1 MNGVHDMGGMDGFG
15 PVEPETDEP
24 VFHHPWEGRVFAL
37 RAALRPKD
45 REPGWGSFRYDLERI
60 PPGDYLR
67 MSYYERWF
75 AIAVDRLVRNGLV
88 TNDEIETGRPEPGP
102 PGPILRPGP
111 AVDRLV
117 RNRLVTN
124 DEIETGRPE
133 PGPRGPTLR
142 PGPVARPSG
151 PGRLDVDRAPRFRP
165 GEDVRA
171 RNLHPPG
178 HTRLPRYARGK
189 TGVVTRDNGV
199 YALQDTDEAG
209 HALDRPP
216 QHVYTVRFAARDLWG
231 ERASA
236 RDTVYVDL
244 WEDHLEPA

>member
-15 PVEPETDEP
+15 PVEREDDEP
-24 VFHHPWEGRVFAL
+24 VFHHPWEGRVFAI

-45 REPGWGSFRYDLERI
+45 RVPGWGSFRYDLERI
-60 PPGDYLR
+60 PPADYLR

-75 AIAVDRLVRNGLV
+75 AISVDRLARSGLV
-88 TNDEIETGRPEPGP
+88 TQAELDAERPEPGP
-102 PGPILRPGP
+102 PGPTLRPGP
-111 AVDRLV
+111 A
-117 RNRLVTN
+117 
-124 DEIETGRPE
+124 
-133 PGPRGPTLR
+133 
-142 PGPVARPSG
+142 ARPSG
-151 PGRLDVDRAPRFRP
+151 PGRLDVDVAPRFQP
-165 GEDVRA
+165 AEDVRA

-189 TGVVTRDNGV
+189 AGVVTRDNGV

-209 HALDRPP
+209 QALDRPP

-236 RDTVYVDL
+236 RDAVYVDL

>member
-15 PVEPETDEP
+15 PVEREDDEP
-24 VFHHPWEGRVFAL
+24 VFHHPWEGRVFAI

-45 REPGWGSFRYDLERI
+45 RVPGWGSFRYDLERI
-60 PPGDYLR
+60 PPADYLR

-75 AIAVDRLVRNGLV
+75 AISMDRLLRSGLV
-88 TNDEIETGRPEPGP
+88 TRAELETGRPGPGP
-102 PGPILRPGP
+102 P
-111 AVDRLV
+111 
-117 RNRLVTN
+117 
-124 DEIETGRPE
+124 
-133 PGPRGPTLR
+133 GPTLR
-142 PGPVARPSG
+142 PGLVARRSG
-151 PGRLDVDRAPRFRP
+151 PGRLDADVPPRFRP

-209 HALDRPP
+209 QALDRPA
-216 QHVYTVRFAARDLWG
+216 QHVYTVRFTARDLWG

>member
-15 PVEPETDEP
+15 RVEPEQDEP

-45 REPGWGSFRYDLERI
+45 RVPGWGSFRYDLERI
-60 PPGDYLR
+60 PPADYLR

-75 AIAVDRLVRNGLV
+75 AISLDRLLRSGLV
-88 TNDEIETGRPEPGP
+88 TRAEIETGRAQPGP
-102 PGPILRPGP
+102 P
-111 AVDRLV
+111 
-117 RNRLVTN
+117 
-124 DEIETGRPE
+124 
-133 PGPRGPTLR
+133 GPTLR
-142 PGPVARPSG
+142 PGPAARPSG
-151 PGRLDVDRAPRFRP
+151 PGRLDVDMTLRFRP
-165 GEDVRA
+165 GESVRA

-189 TGVVTRDNGV
+189 TGVVARDNGV

-209 HALDRPP
+209 QALDRPP
-216 QHVYTVRFAARDLWG
+216 QYVYTVRFAARDLWG

-236 RDTVYVDL
+236 RDAVYVDL
-244 WEDHLEPA
+244 WEDYLEPV

>member
-15 PVEPETDEP
+15 PVEREDDEP
-24 VFHHPWEGRVFAL
+24 AFHHSWEGRVFAI

-45 REPGWGSFRYDLERI
+45 RIPGWGSFRYDLERI
-60 PPGDYLR
+60 PPADYLR

-75 AIAVDRLVRNGLV
+75 AISVDRLVRSGLV
-88 TNDEIETGRPEPGP
+88 TKAELESGRPEPGP
-102 PGPILRPGP
+102 PGP
-111 AVDRLV
+111 
-117 RNRLVTN
+117 
-124 DEIETGRPE
+124 
-133 PGPRGPTLR
+133 TLH

-151 PGRLDVDRAPRFRP
+151 PGRLDVDVPPHFRP

-189 TGVVTRDNGV
+189 TGVVARDNGV

-209 HALDRPP
+209 QALDRPP
-216 QHVYTVRFAARDLWG
+216 QHVYTVRFAAHELWG

-236 RDTVYVDL
+236 RDAVYVDL

>member
-15 PVEPETDEP
+15 PIEPEADEP
-24 VFHHPWEGRVFAL
+24 VFHHPWEGRVFAI

-45 REPGWGSFRYDLERI
+45 RVPGWGSFRYDLERI
-60 PPGDYLR
+60 PPADYLR

-75 AIAVDRLVRNGLV
+75 AISLDRLLRSGLV
-88 TNDEIETGRPEPGP
+88 TPTELETGKPEPGSP
-102 PGPILRPGP
+102 VEPLRP
-111 AVDRLV
+111 AS
-117 RNRLVTN
+117 
-124 DEIETGRPE
+124 
-133 PGPRGPTLR
+133 PRR
-142 PGPVARPSG
+142 ASA
-151 PGRLDVDRAPRFRP
+151 PGRLDVDVAPRFQP

-189 TGVVTRDNGV
+189 AGVVTRDNGV

-209 HALDRPP
+209 QALDRPP

-236 RDTVYVDL
+236 RDAVYVDL
-244 WEDHLEPA
+244 WEDHLEPT

>member
-15 PVEPETDEP
+15 PVEREDDEP
-24 VFHHPWEGRVFAL
+24 VFHHPWEGRVFAI

-45 REPGWGSFRYDLERI
+45 RVPGWGSFRYDLERI
-60 PPGDYLR
+60 PPADYLR

-75 AIAVDRLVRNGLV
+75 AISMDRLLRSGLV
-88 TNDEIETGRPEPGP
+88 TRAELETGRPGPGP
-102 PGPILRPGP
+102 P
-111 AVDRLV
+111 
-117 RNRLVTN
+117 
-124 DEIETGRPE
+124 
-133 PGPRGPTLR
+133 GPTLR
-142 PGPVARPSG
+142 PGLVARRSG
-151 PGRLDVDRAPRFRP
+151 PGRLDADVPPRFRS

-178 HTRLPRYARGK
+178 HTRLPRYTRGK
-189 TGVVTRDNGV
+189 TGVVKRDNGV

-209 HALDRPP
+209 QAIDRPP
-216 QHVYTVRFAARDLWG
+216 QHVYTVRFTARDLWG

-244 WEDHLEPA
+244 WEDYLEPA

>member
-15 PVEPETDEP
+15 PVEPEADEP

-45 REPGWGSFRYDLERI
+45 RARGWGSFRYDLERI
-60 PPGDYLR
+60 PPADYLR

-75 AIAVDRLVRNGLV
+75 AASADRLLRAGLV
-88 TNDEIETGRPEPGP
+88 TKAEIETGRAEPGAPEPPGP
-102 PGPILRPGP
+102 PLRPGP
-111 AVDRLV
+111 A
-117 RNRLVTN
+117 
-124 DEIETGRPE
+124 
-133 PGPRGPTLR
+133 
-142 PGPVARPSG
+142 ARSSG
-151 PGRLDVDRAPRFRP
+151 PGLLDVDVAPSFRP

-178 HTRLPRYARGK
+178 HTRLPRYTRGK
-189 TGVVTRDNGV
+189 AGVVTRDNGV
-199 YALQDTDEAG
+199 YAVQDTDEAG
-209 HALDRPP
+209 KALDRPP

-236 RDTVYVDL
+236 RDAVYVDL

>member
-1 MNGVHDMGGMDGFG
+1 MNGIHDMGGMDGFG
-15 PVEPETDEP
+15 AIEPEPDEP
-24 VFHHPWEGRVFAL
+24 VFHHPWEGRVFAI

-45 REPGWGSFRYDLERI
+45 RVPGWGSFRYDLERI
-60 PPGDYLR
+60 PPADYLR

-75 AIAVDRLVRNGLV
+75 AISVDRLLRSGLV
-88 TNDEIETGRPEPGP
+88 TKAELETGRPEPGP
-102 PGPILRPGP
+102 PGPP
-111 AVDRLV
+111 
-117 RNRLVTN
+117 
-124 DEIETGRPE
+124 
-133 PGPRGPTLR
+133 LR

-151 PGRLDVDRAPRFRP
+151 PGRLDSTVAARFRP
-165 GEDVRA
+165 GQDVRA

-199 YALQDTDEAG
+199 YALQDTDETG
-209 HALDRPP
+209 QQLDRQP

-236 RDTVYVDL
+236 RDTVCVDL
-244 WEDHLEPA
+244 WEDHLEPV